1 MYEHLGATDAE
12 RKANLS
18 TFKAWVGSWNVKRWN
33 DITKEELNAI
43 KAKY

>member
-1 MYEHLGATDAE
+1 MKKRLMMGLAAMAFVWAVQAQAAE
-12 RKANLS
+12 
-18 TFKAWVGSWNVKRWN
+18 RWN